1 MPILAAIVP
10 FHAER
15 CDTRAFVQFHHDDA
29 YAKGGVP
36 LNVREIA
43 TKGAENRGMTVGDWI
58 SEAVVAFSKADT
70 NRVSAD
76 VPTVALVDDMA
87 AVGTIGNK
95 SCLNDF
101 AEFCSALLQR
111 SDSEKVTNLVSIA
124 EHNVAEFF
132 CDSFEVV
139 TESVHQKHI

>member
-1 MPILAAIVP
+1 MDPGRREGCRPATTTCSGSIGAD
-10 FHAER
+10 
-15 CDTRAFVQFHHDDA
+15 DTRRDIISPTRGCLTIEPIG
-29 YAKGGVP
+29 YAVKHPAGE
-36 LNVREIA
+36 RIA
-43 TKGAENRGMTVGDWI
+43 GPDRVHCLGL
-58 SEAVVAFSKADT
+58 EAC
-70 NRVSAD
+70 D
-76 VPTVALVDDMA
+76 VLGLALVDDMA
-87 AVGTIGNK
+87 AVGTISNK
-95 SCLNDF
+95 SCLDDF